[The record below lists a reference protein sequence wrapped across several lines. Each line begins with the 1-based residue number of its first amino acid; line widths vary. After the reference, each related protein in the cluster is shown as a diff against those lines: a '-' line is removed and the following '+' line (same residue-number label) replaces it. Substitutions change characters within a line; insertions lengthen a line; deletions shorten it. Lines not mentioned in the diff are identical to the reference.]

1 MKFIEKPEG
10 SRNKG
15 HYSPGVIMNNI
26 LYVSGQLPLEP
37 ATGRVVA
44 GDVQAQTKCA
54 LQHVEAVL
62 ERAGCSKEDVGLCRI
77 YLADISLWDQVNAVY
92 ADFFGSHMPARVV
105 VPTRTL
111 HFGAL
116 VEIEA
121 MAELPEKIVQE
132 G

>member
-1 MKFIEKPEG
+1 
-10 SRNKG
+10 
-15 HYSPGVIMNNI
+15 MNNI
-26 LYVSGQLPLEP
+26 VYVSGQLPIDSS
-37 ATGRVVA
+37 TGKVVA

-54 LQHVEAVL
+54 LQKVEAVL
-62 ERAGCSKEDVGLCRI
+62 KRAGCGKKQVGLCRI
-77 YLADISLWDQVNAVY
+77 YLADIALWDQVNAVY

-121 MAELPEKIVQE
+121 MAELPNEKI
-132 G
+132 